1 MSGHR
6 KICLQLFLNSS
17 LRHKEIPHFRRA
29 PASCAIYPLA
39 VQEFSVNLSINEQ
52 LFSDIFPGI
61 GACKLTNYLY
71 CLCCLELKRSLI
83 SSKLRWSSFLR
94 LHFSVLSFL
103 CNLIF
108 IKSLFYLSIWHSP
121 DYKFHDFDFLCNFI
135 FY

>member
-94 LHFSVLSFL
+94 LHFSRVEFPLQF
-103 CNLIF
+103 NFYQIF
-108 IKSLFYLSIWHSP
+108 ILFYYLTFPRLQVSRLWFP
-121 DYKFHDFDFLCNFI
+121 L
-135 FY
+135 